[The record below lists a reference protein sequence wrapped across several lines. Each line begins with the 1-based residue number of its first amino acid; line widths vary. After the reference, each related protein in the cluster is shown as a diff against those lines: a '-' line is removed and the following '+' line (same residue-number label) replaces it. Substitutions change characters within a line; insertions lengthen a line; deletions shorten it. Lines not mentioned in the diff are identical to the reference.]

1 MATKAT
7 GVFKEVRYKKE
18 VAGQWGELN
27 GPSGGVKLRRVTA
40 DFNPTADTY
49 SSNEINTT
57 FQNTDTRLGVR
68 GAEGSLNGELSP
80 GSYAD
85 FFGSVLARDF
95 TSVVGV
101 NDAEVTIA
109 AAGTNF
115 TITRSDALGDYLAD
129 GIKVGQVV
137 RMTGAGLNA
146 ANVGN
151 NLLVISVTATV
162 LTVMVLSSTSL
173 VAEGPISTV
182 DIAPAGKVTY
192 IPQTGHTDDSYNI
205 EEWYSD
211 IQESAVFTGMKV
223 GSANVS
229 LPSTGMVTTDFSFMG
244 KGLTSDGTVAYFTS
258 PTGPSTTGLLTA
270 VQGALLI
277 NGSASA
283 CITDASI
290 GIERANSPAQCVGSN
305 FNSEIFVGKITVSGS
320 ISAYFSDST
329 LRDYFDNETDV
340 SIVLVATTGEDKAAD
355 FISFT
360 IPRAKLTSFSNQDN
374 ELGIISGIDYQA
386 VMNNVTSS
394 GLINSTI
401 MIQDSAA

>member
-137 RMTGAGLNA
+137 RLTGAGLNA

-211 IQESAVFTGMKV
+211 VAESAVFTGMKV

-244 KGLTSDGTVAYFTS
+244 KGLINEGTTAYFTS

-270 VQGALLI
+270 VQGALLF
-277 NGSASA
+277 NGSNAA

-290 GIERANSPAQCVGSN
+290 SIERTMEPAQCVGSN
-305 FNSEIFVGKITVSGS
+305 FNSEIFTGKINVTGS
-320 ISAYFSDST
+320 VSAYFSDST
-329 LRDYFDNETDV
+329 LRNYFNDETDV
-340 SIVLVATTGEDKAAD
+340 SMVLVATTGESKNAD
-355 FISFT
+355 FISFV
-360 IPRAKLTSFSNQDN
+360 IPRAKFTSFSNADN
-374 ELGIISGIDYQA
+374 ETGIVSSLDFNA
-386 VMNNVTSS
+386 VMNTVTTA